1 MRMRLVVV
9 LALLVPSIAAAQRTG
24 DKWFGMTW
32 IMASPTAN
40 SKQFTNDYSLRGF
53 GMEWR
58 QFKGST
64 TSVGL
69 SLAWNGLNEETLE
82 TSSVGQVDVT
92 GDQFRYINAYSI
104 LLEGHK
110 YLGSN
115 QGSSRPFIGLKT
127 GTYYINRRVDV
138 GIWTV
143 SDNTWHFGLAPELGL
158 AFPLRHTVD
167 GEAFYAAVRYN
178 YAFAAGG
185 APYQSWIGKHWYSQ
199 SIRD

>member
-1 MRMRLVVV
+1 MRITAIAALT
-9 LALLVPSIAAAQRTG
+9 LLVPATAAAQRTG

-32 IMASPTAN
+32 IMSSPTAN
-40 SKQFTNDYSLRGF
+40 SKQFTNDYSFRGL

-58 QFKGST
+58 QFKGSS

-69 SLAWNGLNEETLE
+69 SLAWNCLNEETLE
-82 TSSVGQVDVT
+82 TSSIGQVDIT

-104 LLEGHK
+104 LLAGHK
-110 YLGSN
+110 YLGTN
-115 QGSSRPFIGLKT
+115 QGNARPFIGVKT

-143 SDNTWHFGLAPELGL
+143 SDNSWHFGVAPELGF
-158 AFPLRHTVD
+158 AVPMRHAVD

-185 APYQSWIGKHWYSQ
+185 TPYQSWIG
-199 SIRD
+199 IDIGIATRRF